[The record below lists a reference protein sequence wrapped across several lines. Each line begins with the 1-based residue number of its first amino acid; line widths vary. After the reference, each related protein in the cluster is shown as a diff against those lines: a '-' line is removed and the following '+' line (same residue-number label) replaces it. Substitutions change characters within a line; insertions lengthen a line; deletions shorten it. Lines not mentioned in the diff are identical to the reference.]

1 MTVPAA
7 VGRPHGCQISAGV
20 VDFRVVEVVTPNEI
34 ARTLG
39 VTGLTFR
46 NWLRAEKAA
55 RHPLLAA
62 HEYRT
67 RYRFTRQEAHQL
79 IAEYRASGGRGRAR
93 PAGRPTQRGPAE
105 GSRASAPSRKV
116 AATTERKPV
125 PDPTTGAL
133 PQPPASFTRADLEA
147 AGFAGWQTWSELR
160 TADFSAVPCRPGAYL
175 VFRPSDSSPSFVHPS
190 RAGLFKGQDPSVP
203 RKRLQR
209 EWADG
214 ANVVYIGKAD
224 FRKRPREVEAL
235 RLRLSEFAAFGA
247 HEVTWAETARDYEKR
262 LLSRFV
268 EVHDGRDRHRGA
280 WVLGRT
286 DEQRRGRW

>member
-1 MTVPAA
+1 
-7 VGRPHGCQISAGV
+7 V

-34 ARTLG
+34 AGTLG

-67 RYRFTRQEAHQL
+67 RYRFTREEAHQL

-203 RKRLQR
+203 QEHLQR
-209 EWADG
+209 EWVDG

-224 FRKRPREVEAL
+224 FRKRRKEVEAL

-247 HEVTWAETARDYEKR
+247 GEPHAHWGGRLIWQLADANELLVAWHEVTWAETARDYEKR

-268 EVHDGRDRHRGA
+268 EVHDGRRPFANLTG
-280 WVLGRT
+280 
-286 DEQRRGRW
+286 